1 MDLWEG
7 SLGGWIGEGTIRSSS
22 SLSRGGRPSTES
34 TPSDRAKT
42 VWRSACQLGVCVAR
56 SLFRF
61 ADLGDDGCI
70 TPCHNWS
77 WDGLMGGIIGRMDRG
92 GYDSESSSSLS
103 RGGRPSTESTPS
115 DRAKTVWRS
124 ACQLAMV
131 VVHRL
136 VLGVCLFDLG
146 LLRSLSRESREPEI
160 SLSSAVGADRGE
172 GHEPLE
178 VGALAGRA
186 RGRGR
191 VEHQKL
197 ESVLALTALVFV
209 DRHPVPLRGR
219 VANS

>member
-7 SLGGWIGEGTIRSSS
+7 SLGGWIGEGTIR
-22 SLSRGGRPSTES
+22 
-34 TPSDRAKT
+34 
-42 VWRSACQLGVCVAR
+42 
-56 SLFRF
+56 
-61 ADLGDDGCI
+61 
-70 TPCHNWS
+70 
-77 WDGLMGGIIGRMDRG
+77 
-92 GYDSESSSSLS
+92 SSSSLS

-146 LLRSLSRESREPEI
+146 LLRSLSREPEI

-172 GHEPLE
+172 GPEPLE